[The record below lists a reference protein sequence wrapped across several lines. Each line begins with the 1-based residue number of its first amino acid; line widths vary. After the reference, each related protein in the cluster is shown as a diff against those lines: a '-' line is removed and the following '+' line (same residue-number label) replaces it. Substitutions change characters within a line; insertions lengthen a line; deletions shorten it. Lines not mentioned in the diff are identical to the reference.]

1 MSDSKGCDLGL
12 SHLTNEQISF
22 LADFSQIKDELEV
35 EIALREIF
43 ISEVREL
50 SHELP
55 PLGVEHNLVLIYVLV
70 DKARKDMPDDE
81 REVIHELCDML
92 IVLTRHQNMVAD
104 SNRRIRMLRNEA
116 IKLQA
121 LYVAKLV

>member
-1 MSDSKGCDLGL
+1 MSDSKGCDLGPP
-12 SHLTNEQISF
+12 HLTDDQISF

-116 IKLQA
+116 IKLQS